1 MENIMWCIVYS
12 APMRTIPLTGAQIIA
27 LPMYAK
33 VEKIN
38 EIFADYQ
45 GQPAKFY
52 EVIYHSSPEIAK
64 QGWVYAGYLEDY
76 HEEFATGSIKILN
89 ATPNP
94 NDAAQYVM
102 WMGNVQY
109 NLCGH
114 LSVSYCAGWDADIND
129 FLNLL
134 KEKKLSFVSRVFPS
148 WRSRGTNTADLD
160 IMLSLFDYTLPSQ
173 TIGAALLDRVAGRI
187 LVTPGRMAN
196 ILKDNRVIYSV
207 QIDAQTGYLKNSGV
221 LHWVVLEEV
230 IPDEFKGTVKLYNP
244 FTNKLER
251 YEWNQLM
258 ASGGTPYGIV
268 VPR

>member
-1 MENIMWCIVYS
+1 MWCVVYS
-12 APMRTIPLTGAQIIA
+12 APMRTVPLTGTQVTA

-33 VEKIN
+33 VEKVN
-38 EIFADYQ
+38 EAFANYQ
-45 GQPAKFY
+45 GKPEKFY
-52 EVIYHSSPEIAK
+52 EVIFHPTPETTQ
-64 QGWVYAGYLEDY
+64 QGWVYAGYLEEY
-76 HEEFATGSIKILN
+76 QEEFATGVVQILN
-89 ATPNP
+89 ATPKP
-94 NDAAQYVM
+94 NDAAQYVL

-134 KEKKLSFVSRVFPS
+134 KEQKLSFVTRVFPS
-148 WRSRGTNTADLD
+148 WRSRGTNTYDLD

-173 TIGAALLDRVAGRI
+173 TIGAALFDRVAGRI
-187 LVTPGRMAN
+187 LLTPGRMAN
-196 ILKDNRVIYSV
+196 ILKENRVIYSV
-207 QIDAQTGYLKNSGV
+207 QISAQTGYLQNSGV

-230 IPDEFKGTVKLYNP
+230 IPDEFKGMVKLYNP

-251 YEWNQLM
+251 YEWNQLVS
-258 ASGGTPYGIV
+258 SGGTPYGIV

>member
-1 MENIMWCIVYS
+1 MWCIVYS

-76 HEEFATGSIKILN
+76 HEEFATGSIKILY
-89 ATPNP
+89 ATSNP

-187 LVTPGRMAN
+187 LVTPGRIAN